1 MKKTIKEFINR
12 LRDAWAVVRGYRCV
26 LISYDKDIKDISV
39 EEMLRSTSVL
49 VGVRWF
55 NDSGDV
61 NARSR
66 TDMLLD
72 LFSYDNSIIMIT
84 KDADGRLT
92 YCYDCKTE
100 EDFNDLIS
108 MEVE

>member
-1 MKKTIKEFINR
+1 MKKTIKTFVGR
-12 LRDAWAVVRGYRCV
+12 LRDAWSIIRGRKHLLVFYDEDTSMQDAYR
-26 LISYDKDIKDISV
+26 
-39 EEMLRSTSVL
+39 TSSAL
-49 VGVRWF
+49 MGVRWLRNSDNADF
-55 NDSGDV
+55 N
-61 NARSR
+61 SR
-66 TDMLLD
+66 VSMLDDLLD
-72 LFSYDNSIIMIT
+72 DTNSIMMLT

>member
-1 MKKTIKEFINR
+1 MKKTIKTFVNR
-12 LRDAWAVVRGYRCV
+12 LRDAWSIMRGRNSVYILFDDNVSKEETLRSAGF
-26 LISYDKDIKDISV
+26 LIGV
-39 EEMLRSTSVL
+39 EWLKRNEYVNVFSRTEMLMDLLS
-49 VGVRWF
+49 
-55 NDSGDV
+55 SG
-61 NARSR
+61 
-66 TDMLLD
+66 
-72 LFSYDNSIIMIT
+72 NSIIMLT